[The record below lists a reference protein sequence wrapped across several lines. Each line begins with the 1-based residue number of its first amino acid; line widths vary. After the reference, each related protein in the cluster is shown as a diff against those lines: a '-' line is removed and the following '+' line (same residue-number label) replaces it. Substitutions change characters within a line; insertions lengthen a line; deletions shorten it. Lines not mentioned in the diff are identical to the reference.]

1 MRPEAAEEIRGPL
14 RPIETE
20 VPLGLRIGEVFPR
33 LAGLLE
39 RPVRR
44 RSDPGGRVLGASGE
58 TVVTIYRGL
67 GINFDAELPGPQG
80 RPIRIIEH
88 GVDPIGE

>member
-20 VPLGLRIGEVFPR
+20 VPGLRIGEVFPR

-44 RSDPGGRVLGASGE
+44 RSDPGGRVFGASGE
-58 TVVTIYRGL
+58 IVVTIYRGL
-67 GINFDAELPGPQG
+67 GITFDAELPGPQG